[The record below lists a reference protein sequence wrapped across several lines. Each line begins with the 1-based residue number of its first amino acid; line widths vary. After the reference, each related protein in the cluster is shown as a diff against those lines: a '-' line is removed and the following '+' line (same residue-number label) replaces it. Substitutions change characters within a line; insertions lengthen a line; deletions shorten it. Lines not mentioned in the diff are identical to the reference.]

1 MGTMSSITRS
11 HVGETVSIAL
21 DREELRR
28 DSHRL
33 VLWVTAIVGWVSCF
47 YAAFKLP
54 QTSHPMLISVLLL
67 VGAVIS
73 GICRERHPR
82 GARVVL
88 AIFLAGAY
96 LSTVAFYPHSPLP
109 FFGSLVLLALSGTLS
124 IRSCTVLTLALCLGL
139 LQLRRTT
146 PAAMDWPGFVSV
158 AALLVLTTALS
169 WLARRHLYLALEWA
183 RQSTERALALAE
195 ALRDRQMML
204 NRTVRAMDEA
214 NARLAMA
221 NQRLAEAR
229 RVADEAREAKG
240 RFAASISHELR
251 TPLNLIIGF
260 TQIMYKTPHVYQDAM
275 LSPEFL
281 MDLGV
286 VYRNAQHLQKLVDDV
301 LDLAQLDAGKFILQP
316 AHTDLTSLIQE
327 AVETV
332 RSFVTVRGLKLMARL
347 SSDLP
352 RVRVDRIR
360 IKQVL
365 LNLLSNAARYTEE
378 GSITV
383 RTTTDGHQVF
393 CSVTDTGPGIRVEDQ
408 QRLFQE
414 FEQLGR
420 KSDSHQGG
428 RGLGL
433 AISKRFVEA
442 HGGRIWVESEP
453 GIGSTFTFVIPVA
466 DEAILPHLLHGPS
479 PPPSEDSAD
488 KDPIV
493 LVTPSLTAARLFS
506 RHLDGYRCSAV
517 RDASQAIR
525 RAADLR
531 PLGMLVD
538 ADLHPA
544 QLDQLKQAM
553 SHAPFCDIPLVV
565 CPMPAGFHLRP
576 FPMVKAYLI
585 KPITRQ
591 SLLDILRTVGGQ
603 IDTVLVVDDEED
615 VLRLFT
621 HFLRDDVTRPYK
633 VLAAHNGREALEV
646 MEKTLPDLIFV
657 DLLMPVMD
665 GYHLLHELQ
674 RMGME
679 NTPVVVVSG
688 QEMQDPEG
696 SIEGWL
702 QLRMPRNMVVDRL
715 IKSINGLLDGLRPTR
730 YGAH

>member
-1 MGTMSSITRS
+1 MGTVSSIARLRT
-11 HVGETVSIAL
+11 GETASIAL
-21 DREELRR
+21 DLEELRR
-28 DSHRL
+28 ESHWL
-33 VLWVTAIVGWVSCF
+33 ILLVTAGVGWVSCF

-67 VGAVIS
+67 VGAGVS
-73 GICRERHPR
+73 GVCRESYPR
-82 GARVVL
+82 GARIVL

-96 LSTVAFYPHSPLP
+96 LSAVASYSQGPLP
-109 FFGSLVLLALSGTLS
+109 FFGSLVLLASSGMLS
-124 IRSCTVLTLALCLGL
+124 IRSCAVVALGLCLGL
-139 LQLRRTT
+139 LQLRLTT
-146 PAAMDWPGFVSV
+146 PAAMDWPTFVSV
-158 AALLVLTTALS
+158 PALLVLTTALS
-169 WLARRHLYLALEWA
+169 WLAHRHLYLALEWA
-183 RQSTERALALAE
+183 RQGTDRALTLTE

-221 NQRLAEAR
+221 NRRLAEAR
-229 RVADEAREAKG
+229 QTADEARQAKN

-251 TPLNLIIGF
+251 TPLNLIVGF
-260 TQIMYKTPHVYQDAM
+260 AEVMYKTSHVYQGAL

-301 LDLAQLDAGKFILQP
+301 LDLAQLDAGKLILQT
-316 AHTDLTSLIQE
+316 ADTDLTSLIQE
-327 AVETV
+327 AMETV
-332 RSFVTVRGLKLMARL
+332 RSLVAVRGLKLISHLRSA
-347 SSDLP
+347 LP
-352 RVRVDRIR
+352 RARVDRVR

-378 GSITV
+378 GCITV
-383 RTTTDGHQVF
+383 RTATDGHRVF
-393 CSVTDTGPGIRVEDQ
+393 CSVTDTGPGIQPEDRE
-408 QRLFQE
+408 RLFQE

-420 KSDSHQGG
+420 KPDSHQGG

-453 GIGSTFTFVIPVA
+453 GIGSTFTFAIPVA
-466 DEAILPHLLHGPS
+466 DEAVLPHLLNSTS
-479 PPPSEDSAD
+479 PPLPQASAA

-506 RHLDGYRCSAV
+506 QHLDGYRFCAV
-517 RDASQAIR
+517 RDVSQALR
-525 RAADLR
+525 QVADLR
-531 PLGMLVD
+531 PLGLLVD
-538 ADLHPA
+538 ADLQPSQLA
-544 QLDQLKQAM
+544 QLEQAM
-553 SHAPFCDIPLVV
+553 SQAPLSDIPLVV
-565 CPMPAGFHLRP
+565 CPMPAGLHLGH

-591 SLLDILRTVGGQ
+591 GLLDTLRTVGGQ

-621 HFLRDDVTRPYK
+621 HFLWDDVTRPYK

-646 MEKTLPDLIFV
+646 MEKTPPDLIFL

-665 GYHLLHELQ
+665 GYNLLDELQ
-674 RMGME
+674 RIGMDSI
-679 NTPVVVVSG
+679 PVVVVSG
-688 QEMQDPEG
+688 QQMQDPEG
-696 SIEGWL
+696 NIEGWL
-702 QLRMPRNMVVDRL
+702 QLRMPRDMMVDRL
-715 IKSINGLLDGLRPTR
+715 TRSINGLLDGLQPTR
-730 YGAH
+730 YRAH